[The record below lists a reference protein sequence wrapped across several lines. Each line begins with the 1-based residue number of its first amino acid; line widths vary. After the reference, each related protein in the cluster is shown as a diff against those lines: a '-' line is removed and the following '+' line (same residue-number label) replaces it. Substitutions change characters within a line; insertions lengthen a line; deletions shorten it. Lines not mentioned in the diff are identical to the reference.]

1 MSGFWRNL
9 RLMKGKSFY
18 WDTHGTLWKDKKE
31 RKASFARMG
40 RVHVY
45 AIMFFLEW
53 SHDLSP
59 SACALPQT
67 PLLSVRY
74 ICSSGLW
81 ELCNLPVKHHIQF
94 WSYTALPHVDM
105 KGKKGKKGKKA
116 EHGVKKVENDYV
128 WIKLFSLE
136 LGCGFVHFWMQS
148 RRPINLHCRCAFS
161 LFWISWSYSLSISL
175 QCFNNCSQ
183 YWSHFSHILHL
194 FY

>member
-1 MSGFWRNL
+1 MAHFGKTKRRERLLLPGWEEYMSMLLCFFWSG
-9 RLMKGKSFY
+9 LM
-18 WDTHGTLWKDKKE
+18 
-31 RKASFARMG
+31 
-40 RVHVY
+40 
-45 AIMFFLEW
+45 I
-53 SHDLSP
+53 SHPQPVLSLKP
-59 SACALPQT
+59 
-67 PLLSVRY
+67 SVRY

>member
-1 MSGFWRNL
+1 MCFRHLVPARNMSGFWRNL

-67 PLLSVRY
+67 LCKIYLLLWPVRA
-74 ICSSGLW
+74 L
-81 ELCNLPVKHHIQF
+81 QF
-94 WSYTALPHVDM
+94 ACEASHTILIIYCIASCRYE
-105 KGKKGKKGKKA
+105 GKKGKKGEKSRAWSEK
-116 EHGVKKVENDYV
+116 GGKWLCMDKTFFFGIRV
-128 WIKLFSLE
+128 WI
-136 LGCGFVHFWMQS
+136 
-148 RRPINLHCRCAFS
+148 CAF
-161 LFWISWSYSLSISL
+161 LDAE
-175 QCFNNCSQ
+175 QKTN
-183 YWSHFSHILHL
+183 
-194 FY
+194 